1 MPGHVKWLIPNRV
14 IYVKIAGDYHLET
27 VKQVVAAA
35 TPMVDS
41 GTAPVHV
48 VWDMTEIT
56 KMPTDIREPISQLQ
70 NLRDHPNG
78 GWITMIAN
86 SVMIR
91 FAGQIASRL
100 LGANYRSVSTFDEA
114 IQTLSRIDLTI
125 ADDLNHLPEPSL
137 D

>member
-1 MPGHVKWLIPNRV
+1 MPGHVQWLIPNRV
-14 IYVKIAGDYHLET
+14 IYVKIAGDYQLET
-27 VKQVVAAA
+27 VKQVLAAA
-35 TPMVDS
+35 KPMVDN
-41 GTAPVHV
+41 GIAPVHV

-56 KMPTDIREPISQLQ
+56 KMPTDIREPISQL
-70 NLRDHPNG
+70 NHLRDHPNG

-137 D
+137 Y